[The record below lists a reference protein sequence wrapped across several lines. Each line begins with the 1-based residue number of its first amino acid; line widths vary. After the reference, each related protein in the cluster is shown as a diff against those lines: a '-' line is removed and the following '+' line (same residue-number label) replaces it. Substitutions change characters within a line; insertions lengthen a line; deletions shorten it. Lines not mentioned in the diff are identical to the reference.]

1 MNAKC
6 RACVTAGTF
15 IATVVWLLSGCFSRS
30 QPTKFYLLQSTLGLQ
45 TGEVRSAS
53 GEMKIGIGP
62 IVLPEFLDRPQI
74 VTRIGENEH
83 QIDEFN
89 QWAES
94 LTFSI
99 ARVLGENLAILLAT
113 DNIFLF
119 PWRGSTQ
126 LDYQVKVGI
135 IRFGGTPG
143 GTAVLDV
150 LWTIY
155 KGNDAKEL
163 LDMKK
168 SSFSRSTGGE
178 GYESL
183 VTAQNKMLEDFSREI
198 ARVITAIPKEDS
210 KAE

>member
-1 MNAKC
+1 MNPKC
-6 RACVTAGTF
+6 RARVTIGIS
-15 IATVVWLLSGCFSRS
+15 IATLVLLSGCLGRS
-30 QPTKFYLLQSTLGLQ
+30 QPTKFYLLQSIPSPQ
-45 TGEVRSAS
+45 TGEMVTAS
-53 GEMKIGIGP
+53 EGLRIGIGP
-62 IVLPEFLDRPQI
+62 IDLPEYLDRPQI

-83 QIDEFN
+83 QLDEFN

-99 ARVLGENLAILLAT
+99 ARVLGENLSILLST

-126 LDYQVKVGI
+126 LDYQVKVGV
-135 IRFGGTPG
+135 IRFSGTPG
-143 GTAVLDV
+143 GNAVLDV

-168 SSFSRSTGGE
+168 SSFSRSTGGAGLRSACFRPE
-178 GYESL
+178 
-183 VTAQNKMLEDFSREI
+183 QN
-198 ARVITAIPKEDS
+198 A
-210 KAE
+210 

>member
-1 MNAKC
+1 MDTKC
-6 RACVTAGTF
+6 CTRVTLGISLA
-15 IATVVWLLSGCFSRS
+15 ALLILCGCFARS

-45 TGEVRSAS
+45 AGEVRSAS

-62 IVLPEFLDRPQI
+62 IVLPEYLDRPQI

-99 ARVLGENLAILLAT
+99 ARVLGENLAILLST
-113 DNIFLF
+113 DNLFLF

-163 LDMKK
+163 IDMKK
-168 SSFSRSTGGE
+168 SRFNLSMGGE

-198 ARVITAIPKEDS
+198 AGVITALPKEDS